1 MIDAKEHDC
10 KMNNLALIEHVK
22 KRLGMYLPLH
32 DGKLS
37 DDAWNILLHELLA
50 YGVRAFERGEATR
63 LEIRCD
69 QGTGEI
75 AIGHDGPD
83 GNMCQYIAN
92 ALQGVDLHKID
103 QPQGDY
109 YTRYDWLTYAI
120 LGALTKKMTVET
132 YADGEWRATVI
143 RDGRIGVEE
152 RLLSGLLPTDTRQF
166 VWVRFVIDS
175 QYLPEDK
182 GCSPYSLD
190 LIEDLGK
197 NLACMYPGLRMVVN
211 EREHVFPN
219 GLVDVA
225 TERMAKLGSD
235 VLMPARMV
243 ETKEMSLACG
253 IVRRKNPGRRI
264 SGTAMVNGIKI
275 KDRKILEGLMESVC
289 DCLSDCRQLRSC
301 DYEFVFVAAA
311 NALVTDGTDWSF
323 CSSFFNRCL
332 CKLLG
337 EFMK

>member
-1 MIDAKEHDC
+1 MD
-10 KMNNLALIEHVK
+10 NLTLIEHVK

-37 DDAWNILLHELLA
+37 DDTWNILLHELLA
-50 YGVRAFERGEATR
+50 DGVRAFVRGESTR

-69 QGTGEI
+69 QETGEI

-92 ALQGVDLHKID
+92 ALQGIDLHKID

-120 LGALTKKMTVET
+120 LGALTKKLTIEI

-143 RDGRIGVEE
+143 HNGETGVEE
-152 RLLSGLLPTDTRQF
+152 RLLDGLLPKNARRF

-175 QYLPEDK
+175 QYLSEEK
-182 GCSPYSLD
+182 GCTPYSLD
-190 LIEDLGK
+190 SLVDLGR
-197 NLACMYPGLRMVVN
+197 NMACMYPGLRVVVDG
-211 EREHVFPN
+211 REHAFPN
-219 GLVDVA
+219 GLLDVV
-225 TERMAKLGSD
+225 TERMAKLGSE
-235 VLMPARMV
+235 VLLPARMV
-243 ETKEMSLACG
+243 ETNGMSLACG
-253 IVRRKNPGRRI
+253 IVRRKNPGRKI

-289 DCLSDCRQLRSC
+289 DCLADCRQFRSF
-301 DYEFVFVAAA
+301 DYEFVFVAAGK
-311 NALVTDGTDWSF
+311 ALATDGTDWSF
-323 CSSFFNRCL
+323 CASSFNWCL

-337 EFMK
+337 GFMK

>member
-1 MIDAKEHDC
+1 MD
-10 KMNNLALIEHVK
+10 NLTLIEHVK

-50 YGVRAFERGEATR
+50 DGVRAFERGASTR

-69 QGTGEI
+69 QETGEI

-92 ALQGVDLHKID
+92 ALQGIDLHKID
-103 QPQGDY
+103 QPPGDY
-109 YTRYDWLTYAI
+109 YSRYDWLTYAI

-132 YADGEWRATVI
+132 YVDGEWRATVI

-152 RLLSGLLPTDTRQF
+152 RLLSGLLPTDTRPF

-175 QYLPEDK
+175 QYLSEDK

-211 EREHVFPN
+211 GREHVFPN

-243 ETKEMSLACG
+243 ETNGMSLACG
-253 IVRRKNPGRRI
+253 IVRRKNSGRKI
-264 SGTAMVNGIKI
+264 SGTAMVNGYKI

-289 DCLSDCRQLRSC
+289 DCLSDCRQLRSF
-301 DYEFVFVAAA
+301 DYEFVFVAAGK
-311 NALVTDGTDWSF
+311 ALVTDGTDWSF
-323 CSSFFNRCL
+323 CSSFFNWCL

-337 EFMK
+337 GFMK